1 MINVITSKDNKIIK
15 EIKQL
20 AQKKFRDELGS
31 FLIEGQTLISE
42 ALDNGALIKFII
54 YCEALS
60 PLRHVTSNE
69 DDKQLL
75 SRLEPLLNRLEKS
88 GVPIFRVDERLF
100 IPLSDTITPQGIL
113 GVVSKREITAENFFA
128 ENKEGNLIVLD
139 RLQDPGNL
147 GSILRTADA
156 AGFQGVVLLKGSGD
170 IYSSKVVRATA
181 GSIFRVPVLFI
192 DTEEEAIVLL
202 RANKKTIFCTG
213 PKADQVYF
221 DAKLA
226 KNAAI
231 VIGNEANG
239 ISDSF
244 MRSCDSQI
252 SIPMSGTIESMN
264 AAICAAILMYEAV
277 RQNLKQK

>member
-1 MINVITSKDNKIIK
+1 MINVITSRDNKIIK

-20 AQKKFRDELGS
+20 DQKKFRDQLGS

-42 ALDNGALIKFII
+42 ALDHGALIKSIV
-54 YCEALS
+54 YCEALWPS
-60 PLRHVTSNE
+60 TDGLPAKDNQPSLN
-69 DDKQLL
+69 
-75 SRLEPLLNRLEKS
+75 RLELLLNRLEKS
-88 GVPIFRVDERLF
+88 DVPIFKVDQKLF
-100 IPLSDTITPQGIL
+100 NQLTDTITPQGIL
-113 GVVSKREITAENFFA
+113 GVVCKKEMVAENFFA
-128 ENKEGNLIVLD
+128 ENKEGNIMVLD

-156 AGFQGVVLLKGSGD
+156 AGFQGIILLKGSSD
-170 IYSSKVVRATA
+170 IYSAKVVRATA
-181 GSIFRVPVLFI
+181 GSIFRVPVLFT
-192 DTEEEAIVLL
+192 DTAEETIALL
-202 RANKKTIFCTG
+202 RANNKTIFCTG

-231 VIGNEANG
+231 VIGNEAKG

-244 MRSCDSQI
+244 MRNCDSQI

-264 AAICAAILMYEAV
+264 AAACAAILMYEAV
-277 RQNLKQK
+277 RQNLNQ